1 MKNLTKALAI
11 ATMLCAGAAISQTTT
26 NTIVG
31 KFGQAP
37 GGTNFTVLLENK
49 GPSQTVS
56 GFAFKVA
63 YDPAQ
68 VSLDTIANSTG
79 QAASGVQY
87 TIGPVKNFAVPQGTR
102 AYRIVTMTTMKNL
115 EKAPTLVELKF
126 TKKADGQFVVGV
138 EDREKDPVD
147 GVQDASFNNIPH
159 EFDLSAVAGAAL

>member
-1 MKNLTKALAI
+1 MK
-11 ATMLCAGAAISQTTT
+11 
-26 NTIVG
+26 
-31 KFGQAP
+31 
-37 GGTNFTVLLENK
+37 
-49 GPSQTVS
+49 
-56 GFAFKVA
+56 
-63 YDPAQ
+63 
-68 VSLDTIANSTG
+68 
-79 QAASGVQY
+79 Y